1 MTQEIS
7 IRIQQGKPDIIESM
21 LQQETVL
28 DTTGNDIMKCLQ
40 LVIATKGSLM

>member
-21 LQQETVL
+21 LY
-28 DTTGNDIMKCLQ
+28 TTGNDIIKCLQ
-40 LVIATKGSLM
+40 LVIATKSSLM